1 MTYTGL
7 ENFTD
12 DELIKKIEI
21 DAQLL
26 ATVMEK
32 ELAKRLDE
40 RNEEVRSWK
49 KWEAELKA
57 KWPVTPRPWS
67 WFFK

>member
-12 DELIKKIEI
+12 DELIKKVELSG
-21 DAQLL
+21 AAPLEQ
-26 ATVMEK
+26 

-40 RNEEVRSWK
+40 RNEEILDWEK
-49 KWEAELKA
+49 YEAE
-57 KWPVTPRPWS
+57 RE
-67 WFFK
+67 